1 LAADG
6 SGKSAALRIQAGKV
20 KLVSLKEVLFSFPTL
35 EHPFYHVKAFIDL
48 EASKLYTIERVFVNS
63 VETRDFF
70 VYNNEK
76 LALGNAAKADAKAA
90 IVVKADWENG
100 SMNQLRMEGVVEDGG
115 KVTVEESSIAP
126 AQGGYWNKAWRYYTS
141 VVLTESRGMPR
152 ESEPVHMALSVY
164 SDRVDDPVREIR
176 VVSLDPRNGEPRE
189 VMSQVYDVSSWSGR
203 SDERLQPTMTF
214 DVAFLA
220 DVPANSSK
228 VYLIFYGNRD
238 APEPHYESDLSVS
251 GNGLGL
257 TVENSFYKIRLQ
269 ETSGAVDEVHMKM
282 GVNKTFDHHLE
293 TNGAVHWN
301 PDVYAPPRQW
311 IHASDWK
318 PSPSY
323 TVIQGPVFLMTTRS
337 GPLPQYPEVNV
348 SVTYVF
354 YAKNPHVMIFTS
366 LEVSKDIYVQ
376 AIRNGEF
383 VFNHNIFKEFAWKKV
398 DGGVGSMVVV
408 EGARHPKH
416 AVEIE
421 ADTPWVALYNVD
433 YACGFGVSYL
443 EFSRIN
449 RSGGLVRA
457 EVPYIYLAWGPW
469 IYFARPLSYTFGS
482 SNPQRMVKIP
492 SGSLY
497 YEKMAFQPFN
507 LLPGRE
513 DRFKL
518 IEQQDIKLRNPLGIT
533 AWMDIDERVPRQWV
547 PPILV
552 AEFKEV

>member
-1 LAADG
+1 MFRKQNGEA
-6 SGKSAALRIQAGKV
+6 
-20 KLVSLKEVLFSFPTL
+20 KLVSVKELLFSFPTPQ
-35 EHPFYHVKAFIDL
+35 HPFYHVKASIDF
-48 EASKLYTIERVFVNS
+48 ENSKLWRIERVFVNN

-70 VYNNEK
+70 VYNDGK
-76 LALGNAAKADAKAA
+76 LALDNAAKAGAEATA
-90 IVVKADWENG
+90 VVKADWKDS
-100 SMNQLRMEGVVEDGG
+100 SMNQLRVEGLIEDG
-115 KVTVEESSIAP
+115 VRVSVEKSSTAP
-126 AQGGYWNKAWRYYTS
+126 AQGGYWNKAWRQHAS
-141 VVLTESRGMPR
+141 IVLTETRGLPR
-152 ESEPVHMALSVY
+152 ESEPVHVGLAVY
-164 SDRVDDPVREIR
+164 SDRVDEPEREVR
-176 VVSLDPRNGEPRE
+176 VVSVDPRNGEPRE
-189 VMSQVYDVSSWSGR
+189 VMSQVYSVSSWSGR
-203 SDERLQPTMTF
+203 SDERFQPTTAF

-228 VYLIFYGNRD
+228 VYLIFYGNKN
-238 APEPHYESDLSVS
+238 ATEPHYESDLSVS
-251 GNGLGL
+251 GSGLGL
-257 TVENSFYKIRLQ
+257 TVENSFYRIRLQ
-269 ETSGAVDEVHMKM
+269 ETSGSADEVHMKM

-311 IHASDWK
+311 IHASDWN
-318 PSPSY
+318 PPASY
-323 TVIQGPVFLMTTRS
+323 TTIRGPVFLMTRRS

-354 YAKNPHVMIFTS
+354 YAKNPHVMVLTS
-366 LEVSKDIYVQ
+366 TEVSKDIYVQ
-376 AIRNGEF
+376 ALRNAEF
-383 VFNHNIFKEFAWKKV
+383 VFNHNVFKEFAWKKP
-398 DGGVGSMVVV
+398 DGGVGSMVIV

-421 ADTPWVALYNVD
+421 ADTPWAALYNVD

-443 EFSRIN
+443 EFSRMN
-449 RSGGLVRA
+449 RSGGLVIA

-482 SNPQRMVKIP
+482 SNPQRMVKIL

-507 LLPGRE
+507 LLPSYE

-518 IEQQDIKLRNPLGIT
+518 IEQGDEKLRTPLDIT
-533 AWMDIDERVPRQWV
+533 TWMDIDERVPKQWV

-552 AEFKEV
+552 AEFEEI

>member
-1 LAADG
+1 MF
-6 SGKSAALRIQAGKV
+6 KKQNREV
-20 KLVSLKEVLFSFPTL
+20 NLVSLKEVLFSFPTP

-48 EASKLYTIERVFVNS
+48 EISKLWRIERAFVKN

-70 VYNNEK
+70 VYNDGR
-76 LALGNAAKADAKAA
+76 LALDNVARSDAEAAA
-90 IVVKADWENG
+90 VVKADWENG
-100 SMNQLRMEGVVEDGG
+100 STNQLRMEGVIEEGVKAAVE
-115 KVTVEESSIAP
+115 KRYTAP
-126 AQGGYWNKAWRYYTS
+126 AEGGYWNRAWRYYAS
-141 VVLTESRGMPR
+141 FVLTETRGLPR
-152 ESEPVHMALSVY
+152 ESEPVHAALAVY
-164 SDRVDDPVREIR
+164 SDRIDDPVREVR
-176 VVSLDPRNGEPRE
+176 VVSVDPRNGALRE
-189 VMSQVYDVSSWSGR
+189 VISQVYAVSNWSGR
-203 SDERLQPTMTF
+203 SDERLQPTTAF

-228 VYLIFYGNRD
+228 VYLIFYGNRN
-238 APEPHYESDLSVS
+238 APEPQYESDLSVS
-251 GNGLGL
+251 GSGLGL

-269 ETSGAVDEVHMKM
+269 ETSGSVDEVHMKM

-311 IHASDWK
+311 MHASDW
-318 PSPSY
+318 SPPASC
-323 TVIQGPVFLMTTRS
+323 TMIQGPVFLMTTRS

-354 YAKNPHVMIFTS
+354 YAKNPYVMILTS
-366 LEVSKDIYVQ
+366 LEVSRDIYVQ
-376 AIRNGEF
+376 ALRNAEF
-383 VFNHNIFKEFAWKKV
+383 VFNHNVFKEFAWKKPN
-398 DGGVGSMVVV
+398 GGIGSIVVV

-421 ADTPWVALYNVD
+421 ADTPWAALYNVD

-443 EFSRIN
+443 EFSQMN
-449 RSGGLVRA
+449 RSGGLVKA

-492 SGSLY
+492 NGSLY

-507 LLPGRE
+507 LLSSCE
-513 DRFKL
+513 DRFEL
-518 IEQQDIKLRNPLGIT
+518 IEKQDEKLRNSLDIIM
-533 AWMDIDERVPRQWV
+533 WMDIDERVPREWV